1 MTKGE
6 DEYAP
11 SARVDTAVATGVLL
25 LLQQNASVAEM
36 AGGDDIMV

>member
-6 DEYAP
+6 DEIAP
-11 SARVDTAVATGVLL
+11 SARIDTAVATGVLL
-25 LLQQNASVAEM
+25 LQQDASVAEM